1 MHDKSRR
8 GEEKYTLVFT
18 IRYEEKNKM
27 FSQSLVSPVKENDK
41 NYRCLLDPVIQRN
54 GKAQKLFI
62 I

>member
-27 FSQSLVSPVKENDK
+27 CSQSLVSPVKENDK
-41 NYRCLLDPVIQRN
+41 NYSCLLDVLFKEMEKHN
-54 GKAQKLFI
+54 KLLI
-62 I
+62 